1 MTLTRMF
8 QISAWACIV
17 AIVLLSVVSPQL
29 RPETSLP
36 HNFEHAAIFVIT
48 GIAVSLGYPHHAVRH
63 MMLLTIFSGLVEV
76 AQLYVPGRHA
86 RWIDFVVDAG
96 AACAGVIIS
105 LLVAKLTTAKIVSRP

>member
-48 GIAVSLGYPHHAVRH
+48 
-63 MMLLTIFSGLVEV
+63 GLVEV